1 MRSLGLKIA
10 VMFVLLAA
18 AACSSEA
25 ERRGSPPLSSPP
37 QSPSPTPTA
46 SAAGAARPPVEAT
59 EAIEA
64 DADGSFSFLSPTRNI
79 ACSMSGANAVCEIR
93 EHTFDSPPQPSDCEL
108 DFGTMVAIEGRQP
121 ARFLCHGDTGFGGT
135 DSVLAYGDSLT
146 TGLAT
151 CTSRESGMTCTSADG
166 GHGFE
171 LSRGS
176 YRLY

>member
-1 MRSLGLKIA
+1 MPSPGLKIA

-18 AACSSEA
+18 AACSAEA
-25 ERRGSPPLSSPP
+25 ERRGSPQLSSPP

-59 EAIEA
+59 EV
-64 DADGSFSFLSPTRNI
+64 DAGRTVSFTSPTGNI
-79 ACSMSGANAVCEIR
+79 ACSMGGANAVCEIR
-93 EHTFDSPPQPSDCEL
+93 EHTFDSPPTPSDCEL
-108 DFGTMVAIEGRQP
+108 DFGTMVAVEGRQP
-121 ARFLCHGDTGFGGT
+121 ARFLCHGDTGFGAT

-146 TGLAT
+146 NGMAT